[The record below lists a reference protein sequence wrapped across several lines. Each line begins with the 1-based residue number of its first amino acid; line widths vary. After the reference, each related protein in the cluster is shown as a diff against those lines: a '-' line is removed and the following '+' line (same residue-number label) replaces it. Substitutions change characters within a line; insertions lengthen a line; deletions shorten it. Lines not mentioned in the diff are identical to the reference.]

1 MKKEALGVYQI
12 IAANLLSAFIAILI
26 RFGKDLGVPTM
37 AFFRVFLAAIFLL
50 PLFHISKKIKLAPF
64 KKEKAKLIF
73 FGLMHGII
81 LLSYFISLNFLTIA
95 SASLLIS
102 SLSIWVVVFSYF
114 ILKEKIQ
121 KITLVSLII
130 SIVGLILVLS
140 PQNFFIFESLIGSA
154 LGLLGGIL
162 AGLVYVLSKTFKS
175 YDKISLAFWQNLI
188 ASPFLIP
195 LLFFGK
201 PIFTFNGIIILI
213 LLGFIGALSFIFMY
227 KGFGNVSGQKGG
239 VLTLLYIVF
248 VIILALI
255 FFKEV
260 PTLNEIFGGALII
273 LGSYLSA
280 KS

>member
-12 IAANLLSAFIAILI
+12 ITANLLSAFIVILI
-26 RFGKDLGVPTM
+26 RFGKELGAPTM

-50 PLFHISKKIKLAPF
+50 PLFYFSKKIKLANF

-73 FGLMHGII
+73 FGLIHGII
-81 LLSYFISLNFLTIA
+81 LLSYFVSLNFLTIA

-102 SLSIWVVVFSYF
+102 SLSIWVVVFSYL
-114 ILKEKIQ
+114 ILKEKIH

-130 SIVGLILVLS
+130 SIAGLILVLS
-140 PQNFFIFESLIGSA
+140 PQSFFIFESLVGSA

-175 YDKISLAFWQNLI
+175 YDKISLTFWQNLI
-188 ASPFLIP
+188 AAPFLVL

-201 PIFTFNGIIILI
+201 PIFNLNGIIILI
-213 LLGFIGALSFIFMY
+213 LLGFVGASSFIFMY

-248 VIILALI
+248 AIILALI

-260 PTLNEIFGGALII
+260 PTLNEIFGGLLII
-273 LGSYLSA
+273 LGSYLST